1 MSSTNLLKDVLGS
14 DLSQLNESEVV
25 ALSEKFNAKIEA
37 LLEAR
42 LEAKVQFATEV
53 AESEAKEKYDAL
65 LKEHT
70 DSYETTLEKI
80 SETVKEKSEAF
91 KVALEEKTASVIATI
106 TEEKEQEVQSFK
118 DYIIENLDVYLD
130 KEVKTL
136 LPESYID
143 DRAKAETL
151 APIVAGFK
159 KVMEEN
165 YIKFDEENFG
175 LLKEAKEELIKSRKE
190 IERLT
195 ESSLTTHKDLVE
207 LKRNVKI
214 SKVCEGLDST
224 QRERAVRLLESC
236 DVDMIEEKFSY
247 IREEIINAPASR
259 KEVVKESVVSTV
271 KNASKV
277 KSHQGEA
284 VILDEDVNAPDELD
298 MEDLTEDVSTPV
310 YDEMDDYVSEFKKLI
325 R

>member
-1 MSSTNLLKDVLGS
+1 M
-14 DLSQLNESEVV
+14 
-25 ALSEKFNAKIEA
+25 
-37 LLEAR
+37 
-42 LEAKVQFATEV
+42 
-53 AESEAKEKYDAL
+53 
-65 LKEHT
+65 
-70 DSYETTLEKI
+70 
-80 SETVKEKSEAF
+80 
-91 KVALEEKTASVIATI
+91 EEKTESVISAI
-106 TEEKEQEVQSFK
+106 TEEKEQEVQDFK

-136 LPESYID
+136 LPESYIE

-195 ESSLTTHKDLVE
+195 ESSLSTHKEITDM
-207 LKRNVKI
+207 KRQVKI
-214 SKVCEGLDST
+214 SKVCEGLDVV
-224 QRERAVRLLESC
+224 QCERAVRLLENC

-247 IREEIINAPASR
+247 IRDEIINAPASR
-259 KEVVKESVVSTV
+259 KEVVKESVVSKTV
-271 KNASKV
+271 KNAEKV
-277 KSHQGEA
+277 KSHKGEA
-284 VILDEDVNAPDELD
+284 VILDEDVNAPEDLD
-298 MEDLTEDVSTPV
+298 MDELTEDVSTPI
-310 YDEMDDYVSEFKKLI
+310 YDEMDEYVSEFKKLI